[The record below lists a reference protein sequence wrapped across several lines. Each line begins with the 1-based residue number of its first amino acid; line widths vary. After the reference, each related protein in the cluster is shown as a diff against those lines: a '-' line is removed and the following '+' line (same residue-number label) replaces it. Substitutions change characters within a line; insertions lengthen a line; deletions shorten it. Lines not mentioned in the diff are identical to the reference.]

1 MTVEIHRMSN
11 GVRVVTEHMPG
22 LASASLGVWVA
33 AGGRHER
40 LEQNGIAHFLEHMMF
55 KGSPKVGVGDFS
67 RLVALAAVLA
77 PIAAEPA
84 PAPAPEPAPEKA
96 EPVIGPAIQ
105 PVVLGDGAEVAR
117 PKRQGWWKRPG

>member
-1 MTVEIHRMSN
+1 MVSEAVVEAPAAAAE
-11 GVRVVTEHMPG
+11 VAPPEPPVVE
-22 LASASLGVWVA
+22 
-33 AGGRHER
+33 
-40 LEQNGIAHFLEHMMF
+40 
-55 KGSPKVGVGDFS
+55 
-67 RLVALAAVLA
+67 A
-77 PIAAEPA
+77 PPAAAEPA

>member
-1 MTVEIHRMSN
+1 VVSEAVVEAPAPAAE
-11 GVRVVTEHMPG
+11 VAPPEP
-22 LASASLGVWVA
+22 APVA
-33 AGGRHER
+33 A
-40 LEQNGIAHFLEHMMF
+40 
-55 KGSPKVGVGDFS
+55 P
-67 RLVALAAVLA
+67 A

>member
-1 MTVEIHRMSN
+1 MKQFGYADLRLN
-11 GVRVVTEHMPG
+11 GLKTISPE
-22 LASASLGVWVA
+22 A
-33 AGGRHER
+33 AE
-40 LEQNGIAHFLEHMMF
+40 
-55 KGSPKVGVGDFS
+55 
-67 RLVALAAVLA
+67 ALAAHQGKVLLYSLEKLDSIPLAQKLARQWGELRLGLTELSA